1 MDLCAW
7 VERSTAMVKQP
18 EDDIGFPEL
27 EEPVVVGSLSDAIKP
42 NPGPLQGEYVPST
55 TELYKQSSA

>member
-7 VERSTAMVKQP
+7 VEWSTAMVKQP

-27 EEPVVVGSLSDAIKP
+27 EEPVVVGSLGDAIKS
-42 NPGPLQGEYVPST
+42 NPAPLQGEYVAFT
-55 TELYKQSSA
+55 T